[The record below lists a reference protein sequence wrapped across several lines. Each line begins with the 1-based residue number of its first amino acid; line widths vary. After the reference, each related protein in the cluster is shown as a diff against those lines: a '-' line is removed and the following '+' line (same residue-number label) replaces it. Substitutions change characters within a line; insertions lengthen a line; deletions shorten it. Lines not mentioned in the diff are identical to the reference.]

1 MRDSEEKLKA
11 MTTTL
16 KDLLA
21 QRAQLDAAISGARK
35 EASEDALR
43 KVHEL
48 VTEFGFTAQQ
58 VFPWKPIVKKV
69 AQKYRDEKSGAT
81 WTGRGRAP
89 AWIAGKNREDFLI
102 ERPRSQEGPFLAEM
116 AAASVGRRG

>member
-1 MRDSEEKLKA
+1 

-21 QRAQLDAAISGARK
+21 QLTQLDAAISEAQK

-48 VTEFGFTAQQ
+48 VAEFGFTAQQ
-58 VFPWKPIVKKV
+58 VFPWKPVVKKV
-69 AQKYRDEKSGAT
+69 AQKYRDEKSGVT
-81 WTGRGRAP
+81 WTERGRAP
-89 AWIAGKNREDFLI
+89 AWIAGKNRDDFLI
-102 ERPRSQEGPFLAEM
+102 ERPRAQEGPFLAEM
-116 AAASVGRRG
+116 AAAFARR

>member
-1 MRDSEEKLKA
+1 MRNSAEKLKA

-21 QRAQLDAAISGARK
+21 QRAQLEAAISGARK

-43 KVHEL
+43 TVHEL
-48 VTEFGFTAQQ
+48 VAEFGFTAQQ
-58 VFPWKPIVKKV
+58 VFPWKPVVKKV

>member
-35 EASEDALR
+35 EASEDALS

-48 VTEFGFTAQQ
+48 VTE
-58 VFPWKPIVKKV
+58 
-69 AQKYRDEKSGAT
+69 
-81 WTGRGRAP
+81 
-89 AWIAGKNREDFLI
+89 
-102 ERPRSQEGPFLAEM
+102 
-116 AAASVGRRG
+116 